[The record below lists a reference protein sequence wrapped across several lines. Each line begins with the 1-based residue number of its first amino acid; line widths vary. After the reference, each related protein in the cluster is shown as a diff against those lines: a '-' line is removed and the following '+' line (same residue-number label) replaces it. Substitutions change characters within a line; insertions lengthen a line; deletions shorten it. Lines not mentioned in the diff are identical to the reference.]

1 MKSGS
6 TYGIQWYKFDDE
18 NVMEVKQ
25 SGGNSRQSAYMLVL
39 ILREINGNSLMAN
52 NLGRRPGLQSL
63 KKHNILPV
71 HAIRDRLEQE
81 PIRDKIK
88 KGMRSPTES
97 YQLILCIPLRMR
109 FVFAAF
115 VMEMNGEIHSNECIC
130 LCHLAVV
137 YPEDIER
144 ILMYLKRNSRIERMK
159 LSDKYEC
166 E

>member
-1 MKSGS
+1 
-6 TYGIQWYKFDDE
+6 
-18 NVMEVKQ
+18 
-25 SGGNSRQSAYMLVL
+25 
-39 ILREINGNSLMAN
+39 MAN

-63 KKHNILPV
+63 KKHNILKADAGVASSV

-81 PIRDKIK
+81 PIRDKMK

-144 ILMYLKRNSRIERMK
+144 ILMYLKRNSRIEN
-159 LSDKYEC
+159 ET